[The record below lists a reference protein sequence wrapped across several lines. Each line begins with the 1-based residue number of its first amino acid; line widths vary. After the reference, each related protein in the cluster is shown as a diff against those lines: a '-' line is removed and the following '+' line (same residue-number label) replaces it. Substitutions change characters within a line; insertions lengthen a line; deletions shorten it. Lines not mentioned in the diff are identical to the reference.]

1 MNGKEGQS
9 LEDDKIITLY
19 WERKE
24 EAIVCTADRYEG
36 YCHTIAK
43 RILNN
48 DEDANECVN
57 DTWLRAWHAIPPKRP
72 GRLSLF
78 LGKIT
83 RNLAFD
89 RYKSDHAQKR
99 GGGEM
104 ALILDELEGC
114 VSSTASVEQT
124 VMAKG
129 LEQSI
134 NQFMY
139 TLSKQAC
146 TIFLYRYWY
155 NYTIQE
161 IAERLLMRENSVK
174 ASLFRSRSKL
184 KVYLQKEGMFDEG

>member
-57 DTWLRAWHAIPPKRP
+57 DTWLRAWHAIPPQRP

-114 VSSTASVEQT
+114 VSSTASVEQA

-129 LEQSI
+129 
-134 NQFMY
+134 
-139 TLSKQAC
+139 
-146 TIFLYRYWY
+146 
-155 NYTIQE
+155 
-161 IAERLLMRENSVK
+161 
-174 ASLFRSRSKL
+174 
-184 KVYLQKEGMFDEG
+184 